1 MLIDAAAD
9 LIVFGGLCNCNDC
22 DGFIAFKKKRE
33 FVYKVNRGEVRNRIF
48 SINIK
53 INFKFKIIVFIY
65 KDALV

>member
-33 FVYKVNRGEVRNRIF
+33 FTANP
-48 SINIK
+48 
-53 INFKFKIIVFIY
+53 NFKYLIQIFVLIFNY
-65 KDALV
+65 